1 MLNIRERSRE
11 PEILDD
17 LELTGN
23 DLTENL
29 RELGKVNRLLG
40 GHQIAVRA
48 VSEILRDDPKSNWR
62 IADLGCGGGDTLSAL
77 ARHPKFKKLKFEL
90 VGLDANQTAVNFA
103 RKETAKFKNIEFVC
117 ADLFKEW
124 PVEEFDIVLFN
135 LVLHHF
141 SDEQIVQLLQRAAAN
156 SRFIVINDLQRNW
169 IPYQLFRLTS
179 RVLRFSHI
187 SRHDGKLSVK
197 KSFTKN
203 DWTRLLNKA
212 GLRKFKL
219 QWRWAFRWMAII
231 DTKQRKY

>member
-1 MLNIRERSRE
+1 MLKIRERSRE

-40 GHQIAVRA
+40 GHQIAISAVR
-48 VSEILRDDPKSNWR
+48 EILSDDPKSNWR
-62 IADLGCGGGDTLSAL
+62 IADLGCGGGDTLAAL
-77 ARHPKFKKLKFEL
+77 AKTPIFKNRKLEL
-90 VGLDANQTAVNFA
+90 VGLDANSTAVEFA
-103 RKETAKFKNIEFVC
+103 KKENAAFDNIHFVC
-117 ADLFKEW
+117 ADLFENW
-124 PVEEFDIVLFN
+124 PEENFDIVLFN

-141 SDEQIVQLLQRAAAN
+141 SDDQIVELLQRAAEN

-179 RVLRFSHI
+179 RIFRFSHI

-197 KSFTKN
+197 KSFTKK
-203 DWTRLLNKA
+203 DWNRLLNKA
-212 GLRKFKL
+212 DLKNFKL
-219 QWRWAFRWMAII
+219 KWRWAFRWVAII
-231 DTKQRKY
+231 DTKH

>member
-1 MLNIRERSRE
+1 MLKIKNRSRE

-17 LELTGN
+17 LELKGH

-40 GHQIAVRA
+40 GHQVAIRA
-48 VSEILRDDPKSNWR
+48 VCEIVRSDNKKSWR
-62 IADLGCGGGDTLSAL
+62 IADLGCGGGDTLA
-77 ARHPKFKKLKFEL
+77 AIAGHPKFKKLKFEL
-90 VGLDANQTAVNFA
+90 VGLDANQRAVEFA
-103 RKETAKFKNIEFVC
+103 SEENAELKNIDFVC
-117 ADLFKEW
+117 ADLFKDW
-124 PVEEFDIVLFN
+124 PEEKFDIVLFN

-141 SDEQIVQLLQRAAAN
+141 SDEQIVELLKRAASN

-169 IPYQLFRLTS
+169 IPYHLFRLIS
-179 RVLRFSHI
+179 RILRFSRI

-197 KSFTKN
+197 KSFTKK

-219 QWRWAFRWMAII
+219 TWRWAFRWVAII
-231 DTKQRKY
+231 DTKH